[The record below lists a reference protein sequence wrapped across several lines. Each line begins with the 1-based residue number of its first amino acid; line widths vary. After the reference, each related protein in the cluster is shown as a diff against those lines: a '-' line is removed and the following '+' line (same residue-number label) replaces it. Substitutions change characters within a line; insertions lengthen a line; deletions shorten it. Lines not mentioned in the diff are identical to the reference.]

1 MPEGACAGVS
11 GRATRCQPNQPP
23 EVDED
28 QDHADPTSPDWASQL
43 LLTPGVLSTNIDNM
57 STQTQT
63 MHPALSALVEQL
75 NQATPS
81 ASADAA
87 LIDPAQV
94 LTLLHQIAGEVDD
107 ITAGWVAVARIQ
119 GVTWAG
125 IGDSLHMSRQAAQQ
139 RYGRRSR

>member
-1 MPEGACAGVS
+1 
-11 GRATRCQPNQPP
+11 
-23 EVDED
+23 
-28 QDHADPTSPDWASQL
+28 
-43 LLTPGVLSTNIDNM
+43 
-57 STQTQT
+57 

-81 ASADAA
+81 APADAA

-94 LTLLHQIAGEVDD
+94 LALLHQIAGEVDD

-125 IGDSLHMSRQAAQQ
+125 IGDSLHMTRQAAQQ
-139 RYGRRSR
+139 RYGRK